1 MYGWRELTL
10 FDALRAFRL
19 VDLLVQ
25 SGVGRYIDFKLV
37 DGSYIISGSGSSI
50 TTARASQCAA
60 HDCKEDRRSR
70 GRREKRVNITRPHRV
85 IDRVPCSKRDVF
97 KTRALN
103 AARRRQDITNLS
115 YCFMSVY
122 RPTAQRILLLRV
134 LSNHI
139 FQTLFLVVFC
149 FFVCVCV
156 IPRLRRGV

>member
-1 MYGWRELTL
+1 MYYWRELTL

-37 DGSYIISGSGSSI
+37 DGSYIISGYGSSI

-60 HDCKEDRRSR
+60 HDCKDDRRSR
-70 GRREKRVNITRPHRV
+70 GRREKRVNIKRPHRV
-85 IDRVPCSKRDVF
+85 IDQVPCSKRDVF

-115 YCFMSVY
+115 YCCMSY
-122 RPTAQRILLLRV
+122 FDPPRNAFFFFGRCLTISSKRC
-134 LSNHI
+134 
-139 FQTLFLVVFC
+139 FVFC
-149 FFVCVCV
+149 LVCVLF
-156 IPRLRRGV
+156 PD